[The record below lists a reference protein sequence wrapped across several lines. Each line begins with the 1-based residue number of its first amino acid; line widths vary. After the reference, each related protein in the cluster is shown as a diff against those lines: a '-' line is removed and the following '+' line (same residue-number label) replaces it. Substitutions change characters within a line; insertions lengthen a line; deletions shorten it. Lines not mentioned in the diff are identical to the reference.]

1 MPALIEPPSFV
12 QKLDNMSALVGSEI
26 TMQCLLKGSLPMT
39 VSWLKEEHEV
49 RDSEHVQIS
58 FENRTAVLHMSGI
71 ELKHGGKYTCT
82 AQNEAGSQKC
92 TAALVVK
99 EPSKPISVTVGDPAT
114 LECRFSGTKPLK
126 ARWLRDGKELTS
138 GRKYKV
144 QSTDKSSTLKI
155 LTAERSDEGEYVFEV
170 SNDVGTRLASSASLP
185 NVFDIKGSFAQLDC
199 LVSGS
204 LPISITWFK
213 ENKEIEADEK
223 HKCIFY
229 ENAASLEITRLD
241 SSDSGSYTC
250 IATNKAGTDQCSGVL
265 KVKEPPTII
274 ERPES
279 QDVIPG
285 TRVKFNV
292 LISGT
297 PPLTIKWFKDKKEVL
312 SGVDCSV
319 HKDDSSTSLELFFT
333 KPSGS
338 GDYICEISNDVGSD
352 SCQASLF
359 VKEPPKFTRK
369 PDRVSVVRPGEAV
382 FFECQVVGTPE
393 IDIYWFRDGNEISQ
407 SSKHKMSFSDS
418 LARLEITGAE
428 TKDSGVYY
436 CEARN
441 EAGSESCSMEMKPP
455 VIVKPFSPVE
465 VVNGFNALFEC
476 QVKGTAPFEITWQK
490 DSKEIKASTKHLIS
504 QKNGSVMILDVQK
517 CDALDVGEYN
527 CIITNEVGSC
537 SCRTTLSIKVL
548 E

>member
-1 MPALIEPPSFV
+1 M
-12 QKLDNMSALVGSEI
+12 
-26 TMQCLLKGSLPMT
+26 
-39 VSWLKEEHEV
+39 
-49 RDSEHVQIS
+49 
-58 FENRTAVLHMSGI
+58 
-71 ELKHGGKYTCT
+71 
-82 AQNEAGSQKC
+82 
-92 TAALVVK
+92 
-99 EPSKPISVTVGDPAT
+99 
-114 LECRFSGTKPLK
+114 ECRFSGTKPLK

-170 SNDVGTRLASSASLP
+170 SNDVGNQIIKPSFTRKLKEMES
-185 NVFDIKGSFAQLDC
+185 IKGSFAQLDC

-265 KVKEPPTII
+265 K
-274 ERPES
+274 
-279 QDVIPG
+279 
-285 TRVKFNV
+285 
-292 LISGT
+292 
-297 PPLTIKWFKDKKEVL
+297 
-312 SGVDCSV
+312 
-319 HKDDSSTSLELFFT
+319 
-333 KPSGS
+333 
-338 GDYICEISNDVGSD
+338 
-352 SCQASLF
+352 

-441 EAGSESCSMEMKPP
+441 EAGSESCSMEMKVKEPP

-527 CIITNEVGSC
+527 CIITNEVGKIINVTAGDPVSFEC
-537 SCRTTLSIKVL
+537 KVTGTPELKVKWSKGGKEVIPSRQHSLAFSNSTSNLKIQSVQLEDGGSYLFEVSNHISVCKCEVTLNVVG
-548 E
+548 